1 MDRHTDRHTD
11 GQTHRQTQLKLL
23 PTTYADGNQSGVI
36 DPAAPCSTSHTGS
49 SFTCLTPSSAPLVAI
64 ASLYYAYGYSCQ
76 QHCSRLGSKLNKI
89 SFLSE
94 RYLFLVLFI
103 CLQFNCL
110 SFPSKLLSK
119 HCKTFILKTVT
130 NLPVYNCIIET

>member
-11 GQTHRQTQLKLL
+11 GQTHRRTHRQTQLKSL
-23 PTTYADGNQSGVI
+23 PTAYADGNQSGVI

-64 ASLYYAYGYSCQ
+64 ASLYYAYGYRCQ
-76 QHCSRLGSKLNKI
+76 QHCSRIGSKLNKI

-103 CLQFNCL
+103 CLHF
-110 SFPSKLLSK
+110 
-119 HCKTFILKTVT
+119 T
-130 NLPVYNCIIET
+130 LPVLPIKIIKHTLQNIYS